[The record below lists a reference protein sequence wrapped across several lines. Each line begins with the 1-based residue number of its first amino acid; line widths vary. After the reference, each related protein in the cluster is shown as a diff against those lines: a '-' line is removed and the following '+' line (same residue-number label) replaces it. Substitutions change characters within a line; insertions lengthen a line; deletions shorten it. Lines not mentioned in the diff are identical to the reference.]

1 MASSSYRRP
10 AYIQTYIHTNTFHR
24 SIIHSRR
31 HEYEID
37 HKEERERKKRKK
49 RKMI

>member
-1 MASSSYRRP
+1 M
-10 AYIQTYIHTNTFHR
+10 ICTYIHTLIHINIFHR
-24 SIIHSRR
+24 SINRSTQ
-31 HEYEID
+31 HEYEIG

>member
-1 MASSSYRRP
+1 M
-10 AYIQTYIHTNTFHR
+10 YIYVSGATYIHTNTFHR
-24 SIIHSRR
+24 FIIRSRW
-31 HEYEID
+31 HEYEIG